1 MMLRG
6 FSVTATITNKVAS
19 ALSSVLL
26 LAGCVM
32 GNKYDYDDSRGSLAY
47 SGQGKRVAVAAWDQR
62 PYVLSGNKQPDF
74 VGLQRTD
81 MGIPFNVVTASKQP
95 LATEM
100 THSLLLSLAGAGF
113 GAMPVALAPH
123 SGEGDAVRA
132 LLRDRPARAVLLR
145 VADWESDTLH
155 NPKVIY
161 DLTLNVY
168 DGAGRKLAGK
178 SLKGSDA
185 LQGQLFNPMEKAKQ
199 IVPDA
204 FKQKIE
210 LLLNAPE
217 IAAALK

>member
-1 MMLRG
+1 MESLAPATAKMMLRRI
-6 FSVTATITNKVAS
+6 SLVLI
-19 ALSSVLL
+19 ALLV
-26 LAGCVM
+26 AGCEI

-47 SGQGKRVAVAAWDQR
+47 SGQGKRIAVAAWDQR

-74 VGLQRTD
+74 VGLQRLR
-81 MGIPFNVVTASKQP
+81 MGIPLDVVTASKQP

-100 THSLLLSLAGAGF
+100 THSLVLSLAGAGF
-113 GAMPVALAPH
+113 GATPVQVTPRNSEGNAVYALL
-123 SGEGDAVRA
+123 SGKPARA
-132 LLRDRPARAVLLR
+132 LLLR
-145 VADWESDTLH
+145 VGDWESDTYN

-168 DGAGRKLAGK
+168 DGAGRKLASK
-178 SLKGSDA
+178 NLKGSDA
-185 LQGQLFNPMEKAKQ
+185 LKGQLFNPTEKAKQ

-217 IAAALK
+217 IAAALR

>member
-1 MMLRG
+1 MMLRRI
-6 FSVTATITNKVAS
+6 SLAPIAALIAT
-19 ALSSVLL
+19 LL
-26 LAGCVM
+26 VAGCEI

-47 SGQGKRVAVAAWDQR
+47 NGQGKRIAVAAWDQR

-74 VGLQRTD
+74 VGLQRLR
-81 MGIPFNVVTASKQP
+81 MGIPFDVVTASKQP

-100 THSLLLSLAGAGF
+100 THSLVLSLAGAGF
-113 GAMPVALAPH
+113 GATPVQVTPRN
-123 SGEGDAVRA
+123 SEGNAVYA
-132 LLRDRPARAVLLR
+132 LLGSKPARAVLLR
-145 VADWESDTLH
+145 VGDWESDTYN

-168 DGAGRKLAGK
+168 DGAGRKLASK
-178 SLKGSDA
+178 NLKGSDA
-185 LQGQLFNPMEKAKQ
+185 LKGQLFNPTEKAKQ

-217 IAAALK
+217 IAAALR